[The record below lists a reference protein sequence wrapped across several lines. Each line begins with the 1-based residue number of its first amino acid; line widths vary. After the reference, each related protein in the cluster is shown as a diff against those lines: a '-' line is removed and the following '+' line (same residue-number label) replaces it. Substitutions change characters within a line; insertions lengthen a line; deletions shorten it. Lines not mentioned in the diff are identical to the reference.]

1 MAGYKCSSSED
12 PVAES
17 DDSLSSFYLEG
28 VGIPLI
34 WGFGIVG
41 NIVTVSV
48 MRWVNLGDIIYH
60 ILKQG

>member
-1 MAGYKCSSSED
+1 MAGYNCSSSED
-12 PVAES
+12 PVSEPGAF
-17 DDSLSSFYLEG
+17 LSSFYLEG

-34 WGFGIVG
+34 GVFGIVG